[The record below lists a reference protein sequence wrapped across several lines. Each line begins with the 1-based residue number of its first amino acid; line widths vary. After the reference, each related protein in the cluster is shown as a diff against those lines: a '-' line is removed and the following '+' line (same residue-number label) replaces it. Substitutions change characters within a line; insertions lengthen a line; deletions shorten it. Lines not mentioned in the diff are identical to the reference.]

1 MIFLILLLTINAIH
15 CTLPI
20 TFHKFDNE
28 ANLIFVNRPN
38 ISIASSFKTIKIK
51 IGMEEYLFN
60 SVSLKESINNITSM
74 CLQLST
80 NSNCKYFKHFMEQ
93 NINNTESLHGEKRRK
108 RFWSEIYD
116 YFFGDCYEL
125 NQETIDKIQ
134 HTDKENR
141 NLTSNHITIS
151 NNTLLMQQTL
161 LNDTTEIIKNITKR
175 LHKLEENQIKLNIT
189 TNINNLIQLTMAAT
203 LELNKK
209 SKNII
214 NILYY
219 GKTTEIIEL
228 IGIGNIKLLINETNK
243 TLHFDEQF
251 YSKDAIKIINSAY
264 ISTEFLNQVLFI
276 EIKIPIKSKNS
287 NNFRVFKIIPL
298 PFKRG
303 RGTLRIRSDNMN
315 ILNNTKSGDISIISD
330 YVLDKCKKLSYD
342 ELICSSEEFSY
353 ATSSCETN
361 IFLHQNTTSCSFEQI
376 MAPST
381 ITRLFHNIFYCII
394 DRAIKFTIN
403 CNEEQDFQFK
413 HNIWFQLES
422 GCSIKISNR
431 EFHSFKNIP
440 SKEFNFKLHQISIP
454 KISIEQI
461 LNKIINETEDLL
473 LLDKFILS
481 ANLQYGNISERINS
495 LYFDSSKEIS
505 KIQMTNIESKYYIFW
520 IILGFIFCL
529 IVIKVVLKYLLK

>member
-108 RFWSEIYD
+108 RFWSKIYD
-116 YFFGDCYEL
+116 YFFRDCYEL

-228 IGIGNIKLLINETNK
+228 IGIGNMKLLINETNK

-315 ILNNTKSGDISIISD
+315 ILNNTKSGDI
-330 YVLDKCKKLSYD
+330 
-342 ELICSSEEFSY
+342 
-353 ATSSCETN
+353 
-361 IFLHQNTTSCSFEQI
+361 
-376 MAPST
+376 
-381 ITRLFHNIFYCII
+381 
-394 DRAIKFTIN
+394 
-403 CNEEQDFQFK
+403 
-413 HNIWFQLES
+413 
-422 GCSIKISNR
+422 
-431 EFHSFKNIP
+431 
-440 SKEFNFKLHQISIP
+440 
-454 KISIEQI
+454 
-461 LNKIINETEDLL
+461 
-473 LLDKFILS
+473 
-481 ANLQYGNISERINS
+481 
-495 LYFDSSKEIS
+495 
-505 KIQMTNIESKYYIFW
+505 
-520 IILGFIFCL
+520 
-529 IVIKVVLKYLLK
+529 